1 VRTMI
6 DQSGL
11 RTDARFRAVR
21 EVLSVAMTRQG
32 YCNRGNLSDL
42 VRVTIKLRDS
52 AGHTM
57 FLTRGALAPARTA
70 AVLAP
75 DLHAAV
81 IERKPAR

>member
-1 VRTMI
+1 MI

-11 RTDARFRAVR
+11 RTDPRFRAVR
-21 EVLSVAMTRQG
+21 EVLTLAMARQG

-42 VRVTIKLRDS
+42 VRVTVKQRDS
-52 AGHTM
+52 AGHTII
-57 FLTRGALAPARTA
+57 LTRGQPVPARTT

-81 IERKPAR
+81 VERKPAR